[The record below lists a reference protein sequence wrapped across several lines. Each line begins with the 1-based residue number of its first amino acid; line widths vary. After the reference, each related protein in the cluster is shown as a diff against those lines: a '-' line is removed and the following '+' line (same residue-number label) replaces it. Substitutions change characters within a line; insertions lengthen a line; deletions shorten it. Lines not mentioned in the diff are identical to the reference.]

1 MNCQLS
7 YRKILAL
14 FGVLTLA
21 PTATAAQGAHAGADL
36 STRTEMVS
44 PRTLARAAHVLAAT
58 DAANLHYVSASGSL
72 LLDEGKASGTLP
84 GSMRVHLNLGTT
96 FTSTFTIFASG
107 GSISGR
113 GSAKPHGFGKYESFA
128 GTLIVTGG
136 TGRYARAHGRGR
148 FYGTFN
154 RSNYALV
161 VKTTGSLT
169 Y

>member
-1 MNCQLS
+1 MNRQLP
-7 YRKILAL
+7 YRAILAL
-14 FGVLTLA
+14 FGALALA
-21 PTATAAQGAHAGADL
+21 PTTTAAQGARAGADL
-36 STRTEMVS
+36 STRAEIAS
-44 PRTLARAAHVLAAT
+44 PHSLARSAHVLAAT
-58 DAANLHYVSASGSL
+58 DTASLHYVSASGSL

-107 GSISGR
+107 GSISGH

-128 GTLIVTGG
+128 GILIVTGG
-136 TGRYARAHGRGR
+136 TGRYARARGRGH

>member
-1 MNCQLS
+1 MNRQLP
-7 YRKILAL
+7 YRTILAL
-14 FGVLTLA
+14 FGALVA
-21 PTATAAQGAHAGADL
+21 SATTTAQGAHAGTV
-36 STRTEMVS
+36 STRTETAGPAS
-44 PRTLARAAHVLAAT
+44 RARTARVLAAT
-58 DAANLHYVSASGSL
+58 DTANLHYVSASGSL

-107 GSISGR
+107 GSISGH

-128 GTLIVTGG
+128 GILIVTGG
-136 TGRYARAHGRGR
+136 TGRYAHARGRGH

>member
-1 MNCQLS
+1 MNWQVP
-7 YRKILAL
+7 YRTIFAL
-14 FGVLTLA
+14 FGVLVAASTM
-21 PTATAAQGAHAGADL
+21 AAQGAHAGTV
-36 STRTEMVS
+36 STRTETVGPHS
-44 PRTLARAAHVLAAT
+44 RARTARMLAAT
-58 DAANLHYVSASGSL
+58 DNANLHYVSASGSL

-84 GSMRVHLNLGTT
+84 GNMRVHLELGTT

-128 GTLIVTGG
+128 GILTVTGG
-136 TGRYARAHGRGR
+136 TGRYAHARGRGH

>member
-1 MNCQLS
+1 MNCQLP
-7 YRKILAL
+7 YRTILAL
-14 FGVLTLA
+14 FVA
-21 PTATAAQGAHAGADL
+21 VASAATAAQVAHAGTV
-36 STRTEMVS
+36 SIRTETPG
-44 PRTLARAAHVLAAT
+44 PRSLARIAHVLAAT
-58 DAANLHYVSASGSL
+58 DTANLHYVSASGSL
-72 LLDEGKASGTLP
+72 LLDEGKATGTLP
-84 GSMRVHLNLGTT
+84 GNMRVHLNLGTT

-113 GSAKPHGFGKYESFA
+113 GSSKPHGSGKYESFA

-136 TGRYARAHGRGR
+136 TGRYARARGRGR

>member
-1 MNCQLS
+1 MNRQLP
-7 YRKILAL
+7 YRTILAL
-14 FGVLTLA
+14 FGALVAA
-21 PTATAAQGAHAGADL
+21 PTTAAQGAHAGTV
-36 STRTEMVS
+36 STRTETAGPHS
-44 PRTLARAAHVLAAT
+44 RARTARVLAAT
-58 DAANLHYVSASGSL
+58 DTANLHYVSASGSL

-107 GSISGR
+107 GSISGH

-128 GTLIVTGG
+128 GILIVTGG
-136 TGRYARAHGRGR
+136 TGRYAHARGRGR

>member
-1 MNCQLS
+1 MNWQLP
-7 YRKILAL
+7 YRTILAL
-14 FGVLTLA
+14 FVALA
-21 PTATAAQGAHAGADL
+21 AAATTTTAQGAHAGTVA
-36 STRTEMVS
+36 TRTETTS
-44 PRTLARAAHVLAAT
+44 PHTLARTARVLAAT
-58 DAANLHYVSASGSL
+58 DTANLHYVSASGSL

-136 TGRYARAHGRGR
+136 TGRYARARGRGR

-161 VKTTGSLT
+161 VKTTGNLT

>member
-1 MNCQLS
+1 MNCQLP
-7 YRKILAL
+7 YRTIVAL
-14 FGVLTLA
+14 FVALA
-21 PTATAAQGAHAGADL
+21 VASAATAAQVAHAGTV
-36 STRTEMVS
+36 TRTETAS
-44 PRTLARAAHVLAAT
+44 PRTLARTAHAVAAT
-58 DAANLHYVSASGSL
+58 DTANLHYVSASGSL

-161 VKTTGSLT
+161 VKTTGNLT